1 MHNHPIAGTIS
12 GKPNNPSAVTCP
24 NCGHRMGLLRKKV
37 HSSRRAADPT
47 KRRTRVRSSLLV
59 LRGSLL
65 WFACVFVLVGILA
78 GAAGQSMLPTVFGVV
93 LLAVHGFTYLF
104 AAR

>member
-1 MHNHPIAGTIS
+1 MHNHLIAGTIG
-12 GKPNNPSAVTCP
+12 GKPSNPSAVTCP
-24 NCGHRMGLLRKKV
+24 HCGHRLGLLKGKV
-37 HSSRRAADPT
+37 QSDRRAANPI
-47 KRRTRVRSSLLV
+47 KRRSRARSSLLV

-93 LLAVHGFTYLF
+93 LLAVYGFTFLF
-104 AAR
+104 ATR